1 MRSERRRPFV
11 SILDSCRRW
20 SLWDMLKLYAD
31 KFAAL
36 NAWLRQM
43 QLVYL
48 NPASIDSVGP
58 APSPLSNERLHALK
72 FEVERAKTLA
82 GEINLIGT
90 GNVCDRLLVAVG
102 DPEDAKRHMIG
113 NYADDISHLLGEIS
127 VRLREELG
135 QRIFLQL
142 STEGASK
149 YEKAQK
155 IFDGNVWNKFTE
167 ARYDLEEATNCLA
180 LERST
185 AAIFH
190 SMKVM
195 ERSLHAVHLCLGL
208 AWPLVGNDKNWGNI
222 LRGIRDEL
230 TKRGSS
236 SRWPER
242 NFFDQLY
249 ALLDS
254 VKGGWR
260 NPALH
265 VDEKFT
271 QPEAERIYRAVSDFI
286 SRIADRMDERGQPLA

>member
-1 MRSERRRPFV
+1 
-11 SILDSCRRW
+11 
-20 SLWDMLKLYAD
+20 MLKLYAD

-155 IFDGNVWNKFTE
+155 IFDGNV
-167 ARYDLEEATNCLA
+167 
-180 LERST
+180 
-185 AAIFH
+185 
-190 SMKVM
+190 
-195 ERSLHAVHLCLGL
+195 
-208 AWPLVGNDKNWGNI
+208 
-222 LRGIRDEL
+222 
-230 TKRGSS
+230 
-236 SRWPER
+236 
-242 NFFDQLY
+242 
-249 ALLDS
+249 
-254 VKGGWR
+254 
-260 NPALH
+260 
-265 VDEKFT
+265 
-271 QPEAERIYRAVSDFI
+271 
-286 SRIADRMDERGQPLA
+286 